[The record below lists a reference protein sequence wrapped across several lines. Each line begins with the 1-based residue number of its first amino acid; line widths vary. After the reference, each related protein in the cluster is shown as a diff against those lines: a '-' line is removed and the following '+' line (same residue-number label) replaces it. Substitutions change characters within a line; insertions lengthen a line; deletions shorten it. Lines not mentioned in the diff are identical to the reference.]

1 MYLLPCVVGRV
12 CRLFCDWRLAPDLIR
27 RQEFLNLL
35 DAQVIGSGKFFSH
48 HSGPKANR
56 TFPKPVFP
64 VPYPDPIKYDAAGD
78 SGPGLPHVAAFRSDA
93 IDSLMIA
100 RRVVLPQDTAVT
112 G

>member
-1 MYLLPCVVGRV
+1 MYLLPRVVSRL

-64 VPYPDPIKYDAAGD
+64 VPYPDPIKTMPPAIAA
-78 SGPGLPHVAAFRSDA
+78 PACPMLPPFAATPLTVS
-93 IDSLMIA
+93 
-100 RRVVLPQDTAVT
+100 
-112 G
+112 